1 MAANEPLLC
10 RAAMIEPGQCDETLL
25 ADIAA
30 HGRMDDPC
38 MHAWWLG
45 QSGFLVRHAG
55 RVFLFD
61 PYLSDSLTQKYAGT
75 DKPHVRL
82 TARCVEPGR
91 LPRPEFVTASHVHT
105 DHLDGDT
112 LGPLARAHPGLE
124 IVLPWPVLDEARR
137 RLAGEAVR
145 FLPLAAGTRL
155 EGEGWSLEGVAA
167 AHNDLATDA
176 QGRHHYLG
184 FILRCGPFTLY
195 HSGDTLWHDGLV
207 PVLRPLACDLM
218 LLPINGNR
226 PERRVAG
233 NLNGTEAAALAR
245 ACAARCVVPCH
256 YDMFAFNTESP
267 DEFERACERLGQPHC
282 VLRCGARLTLA
293 PRVRA

>member
-1 MAANEPLLC
+1 
-10 RAAMIEPGQCDETLL
+10 MIEPAQRDEALL
-25 ADIAA
+25 ADMAA
-30 HGRMDDPC
+30 HGGPDDPC
-38 MHAWWLG
+38 LHVWWLG
-45 QSGFLVRHAG
+45 QSGFLIRHAG

-61 PYLSDSLTQKYAGT
+61 PYLSDALTHKYAGT

-91 LPRPEFVTASHVHT
+91 LPHPEFVTASHVHT

-112 LGPLARAHPGLE
+112 LRPLARAHPGLN

-137 RLAGEAVR
+137 RLAGEDAQ
-145 FLPLAAGTRL
+145 FQPLDAGACL
-155 EGEGWSLEGVAA
+155 EGEGWSLQGVAA

-184 FILRCGPFTLY
+184 FVLRSGPFTLY

-207 PVLRPLACDLM
+207 PVLRPAACDLM

-226 PERRVAG
+226 PERRVSG

-245 ACAARCVVPCH
+245 ACAARWVVPCH
-256 YDMFAFNTESP
+256 YEMFAFNTESP
-267 DEFERACERLGQPHC
+267 AEFELACERLGQPQR
-282 VLRCGARLTLA
+282 VLRCGGRLSLQ
-293 PRVRA
+293 PVRA